1 MGFGYGQT
9 TYWSDSASK
18 PDGTRARKV
27 YDASMVAHIW
37 NAQSQDFARTSNGN
51 FAFRGDTLYS
61 YGTRW
66 IVAKLFNG
74 AALINGEKVSV
85 TTSSHESDAWHAS
98 SNRPRFD
105 LPGFPDSLANRLDEI
120 SDAMGRGDKARAR
133 EITRR
138 VLDGDEWLG
147 AMQSH
152 RIEPQEYANRWSKP
166 DGRPDNRE
174 TLGAFLARY
183 VGLRAAVATSG
194 AAKLVRQRERK
205 AAEEARKENAR
216 FIRDAIA
223 AADMPDSE
231 WREKISLRDATE
243 WNGKRFLLDR
253 ASDLRRYRLKA
264 GLSEKRRRKL
274 WEREKGL
281 RAVAADF
288 SRLWGIAHKRSRLA
302 SLVRYARQ
310 MSNVEPRGDGT
321 PFAEWSSNTWRT
333 IRDNASELAQCAMLP
348 AATRERLAVISEAA
362 KGEALAAEQRE
373 FDRREQ
379 ERKERE
385 ENRIREAAEREARII
400 EHRRAWLA
408 GEAMEG
414 GFSLGSYFQREDGTP
429 YLRVYGDELQTSWG
443 ATVPLGHAVKVFRFV
458 KLCRERGESWHRN
471 GKTIR
476 VGHFQVD
483 AIEPSGDFVAGCH
496 RFAWD
501 EIERVALMA
510 GVASESASAEALESK
525 ESA

>member
-37 NAQSQDFARTSNGN
+37 NAQSQNFARTSNGN

-66 IVAKLFNG
+66 IVAKLFAG
-74 AALINGEKVSV
+74 AALINSERVSV

-105 LPGFPDSLANRLDEI
+105 LPGLPDSLARRLDEI
-120 SDAMGRGDKARAR
+120 SDAMGRGDKSFARNRVRQMLANDDYLEAMQGR
-133 EITRR
+133 EIAPM
-138 VLDGDEWLG
+138 G
-147 AMQSH
+147 A
-152 RIEPQEYANRWSKP
+152 RWSRVP
-166 DGRPDNRE
+166 TGR
-174 TLGAFLARY
+174 TLGEFLCAY
-183 VGLRAAVATSG
+183 VGLRPAVAFNA
-194 AAKLVRQRERK
+194 AAKLIKARERK
-205 AAEEARKENAR
+205 AAEEARKEKAR
-216 FIRDAIA
+216 FIRDAII

-231 WREKISLRDATE
+231 WREKTSIRDATT
-243 WNGKRFLLDR
+243 WNGERHLRER
-253 ASDLRRYRLKA
+253 AKELRGFRLKA
-264 GLSEKRRRKL
+264 GLSKTRNRKL

-288 SRLWGIAHKRSRLA
+288 SRLHAIANRRSRLA

-310 MSNVEPRGDGT
+310 MSNVTSRPEPL
-321 PFAEWSSNTWRT
+321 AEWSSNTWRT
-333 IRDNASELAQCAMLP
+333 IRDNASELGQCAMLP

-379 ERKERE
+379 ERKERK

-414 GFSLGSYFQREDGTP
+414 GFSLGSNFQREDGTP

-458 KLCRERGESWHRN
+458 KLCRERGESWRRN

-483 AIEPSGDFVAGCH
+483 AIEPNGDFVAGCH

-501 EIERVALMA
+501 EIERAAIMA